1 MRFLGAN
8 YVLDGPEPEVPQE
21 VVKQHLQLLK
31 NMNGN
36 SVRVVGAEPE
46 RVKAVAEA
54 AIKLGLG
61 VWIVPSLRNK
71 TPAQYIKALEPFV
84 LLVKELKKSSPS
96 ANIVFCVGNE
106 LTLECR
112 GLIKGKT
119 YEERSKALSA
129 YLKIVLAPEEE
140 LKLFPRVMRAADSY
154 SKSLEQKINRLLII
168 LARKARTAR
177 VPLTYS
183 NAPWEKVRW
192 EKFDIAST
200 NLYLSHW
207 NRGRFGDVLRR
218 MKAAGKPTILS
229 QFGTASFKGAIEQG
243 AFASQFLLEH
253 PNTQYDEDTQIVGL
267 SEQLKGI
274 GAAELQGC
282 FVWNLLEKDD
292 RGFGILRV
300 VKDGR
305 AEPKRT
311 AGIVSEFFSNWSSA
325 SRAPGSAQ
333 SEKAP
338 PSFKGFSYH

>member
-1 MRFLGAN
+1 M
-8 YVLDGPEPEVPQE
+8 LDGPEPVEPE

-36 SVRVVGAEPE
+36 CVRIVGTELE
-46 RVKAVAEA
+46 RVKSVAEI
-54 AIKLGLG
+54 AIKLELG
-61 VWIVPSLRNK
+61 VWIVPIFRNK
-71 TPAQYIKALEPFV
+71 TPAQYLKAIEPFV
-84 LLVKELKKSSPS
+84 LFVRDFKK
-96 ANIVFCVGNE
+96 ANPAAQIVFSVGNE

-112 GLIKGKT
+112 GLIKGKN
-119 YEERSKALSA
+119 YEERAKALSA

-154 SKSLEQKINRLLII
+154 SKSLEQKLNKLLVV
-168 LARKARTAR
+168 LARKARTAK

-183 NAPWEKVRW
+183 CAPWEKVKW
-192 EKFDIAST
+192 EKFDFAST

-207 NRGRFGDVLRR
+207 NRGRFGEVLRR
-218 MKAAGKPTILS
+218 MKAAGKPTVLS

-243 AFASQFLLEH
+243 SFASQFLAEH

-274 GAAELQGC
+274 AAAELQGC

-305 AEPKRT
+305 GEPKRT

-325 SRAPGSAQ
+325 SRAPGSAGAEQ
-333 SEKAP
+333 KN
-338 PSFKGFSYH
+338 PSFKGLSYH